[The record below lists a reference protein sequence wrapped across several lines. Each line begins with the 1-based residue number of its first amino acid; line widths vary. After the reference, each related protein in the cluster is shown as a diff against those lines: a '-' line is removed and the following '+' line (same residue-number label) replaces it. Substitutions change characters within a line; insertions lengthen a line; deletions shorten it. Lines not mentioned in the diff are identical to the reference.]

1 MKNIMKKNEEDVKM
15 TQEEKMVVADL
26 FKKVNDELTPTKLA
40 ELSGNSASREDD
52 VFVDYHEK
60 IDELKLPTE
69 GVSWMNGRTAGQLR
83 AALHRLVDLT
93 HKVGGKVVRVG
104 RRIVR
109 WFLSMLERFPMSM
122 GAIVLVVL
130 ISVAL
135 NAIPWVGCVLS
146 CLFQIPALYA
156 VGALVFVEA
165 TSNLLTSMKKAS

>member
-1 MKNIMKKNEEDVKM
+1 MKNIMKKNEYVKM
-15 TQEEKMVVADL
+15 TQEEKVVVADL
-26 FKKVNDELTPTKLA
+26 FKKVNAELTPEKLA
-40 ELSGNSASREDD
+40 ELSGDTASREDE

-60 IDELKLPTE
+60 VDELKLPTE
-69 GVSWMNGRTAGQLR
+69 GVSWLNGRTAGQLR

-93 HKVGGKVVRVG
+93 HKVGGKVVCVG

-135 NAIPWVGCVLS
+135 NAIPWVGGVLS

-156 VGALVFVEA
+156 VGVLVLAEVS
-165 TSNLLTSMKKAS
+165 SNLLTSMKKAS